1 MLISITAVRL
11 RKLRYFF
18 PLTWKALGI
27 TLQTRQS
34 KGFLKMKNTGFGHL
48 HYVITSWE
56 SEEDMINFMRAG
68 AHGKAMK
75 DIATLASEMYSVH
88 YEADE
93 FPSWKEAK
101 ERVLAGKMIRY

>member
-34 KGFLKMKNTGFGHL
+34 TGFIKMKNTGFGHL

-56 SEEDMINFMRAG
+56 SKEDMMNFMRAG
-68 AHGKAMK
+68 AHGEAMK
-75 DIATLASEMYSVH
+75 AIATLASEMYSVH

-93 FPSWKEAK
+93 FPKWKEAK
-101 ERVLAGKMIRY
+101 KRVLAGNVRYY